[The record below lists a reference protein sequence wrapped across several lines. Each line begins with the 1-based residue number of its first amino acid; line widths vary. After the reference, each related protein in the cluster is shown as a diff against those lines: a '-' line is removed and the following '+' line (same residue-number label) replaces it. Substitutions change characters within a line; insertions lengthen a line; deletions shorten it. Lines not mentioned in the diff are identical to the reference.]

1 MTSVAAAVA
10 PTTPDTWLHPR
21 WRGWSRTWRYLLAAG
36 LGIALWMAQVV
47 ALAMPDAVAGMPA
60 PAPSEDVVGAALVLD
75 LALGAVALA
84 LLPLRRR
91 HPLAVAVAV
100 TAMTAV
106 SVVAVGPAT
115 FAIVS
120 LATWRRGRWLVA
132 VAATWLASTLYSTF
146 VHVPRVWSTETSAG
160 THLTDVLVGL
170 AALAVTIGTGQGIAT
185 RRELVASL
193 HARAQAAERE
203 QALAAEV
210 AREAERTRIA
220 REMHDVLAHRISLV
234 ALHAGALAYRDDL
247 SRAQVVETAETI
259 AGAAHAALAELR
271 DVLGVLRDPTQ
282 PGAVERPQPTLQEI
296 PALLAEARE
305 AGADVRLDTGRLD
318 PDAARDLGASVSRT
332 AFRVVQEA
340 LTNARKHAPRQ
351 PVEVVLAGAPG
362 GALAVE
368 VRNRA
373 LPVVAAEHRPGV
385 GLVGLTERAT
395 LAGGE
400 LEHGYQADGTFV
412 VRARLPWPA

>member
-1 MTSVAAAVA
+1 MSSVVVA
-10 PTTPDTWLHPR
+10 PPTPDVWLHPR
-21 WRGWSRTWRYLLAAG
+21 WRGWSRAWRYLLAAG
-36 LGIALWMAQVV
+36 LGVALWMAQVV
-47 ALAMPDAVAGMPA
+47 ALAMPEAVGETAA
-60 PAPSEDVVGAALVLD
+60 PPPDEVVGGAIVLD
-75 LALGAVALA
+75 LALGVVTLA

-91 HPLAVAVAV
+91 YPLAIAVAA
-100 TAMTAV
+100 TAATAV

-120 LATWRRGRWLVA
+120 LATWRRGRWLV
-132 VAATWLASTLYSTF
+132 VAGLTWLAATLYSTF
-146 VHVPRVWSTETSAG
+146 VHVPRVWETSTSPV
-160 THLTDVLVGL
+160 THLTDVLIGVL
-170 AALAVTIGTGQGIAT
+170 VLAVTVGTGHGIAT

-247 SRAQVVETAETI
+247 SREQVVETAGTI
-259 AGAAHAALAELR
+259 AAAAHAALAELR
-271 DVLGVLRDPTQ
+271 DVLGVLRDPSQ
-282 PGAVERPQPTLQEI
+282 PDAVERPQPTLQEI
-296 PALLAEARE
+296 PALVAEARE
-305 AGADVRLDTGRLD
+305 AGAEVSLDTGALA
-318 PDAARDLGASVSRT
+318 PEATRDLAASVSRT

-362 GALAVE
+362 GDLAVE

-373 LPVVAAEHRPGV
+373 LLGVGAGHRPGV

>member
-1 MTSVAAAVA
+1 MVLAVDA
-10 PTTPDTWLHPR
+10 PQTPDVWLHPR
-21 WRGWSRTWRYLLAAG
+21 WRGWSRVWRYLLAAG
-36 LGIALWMAQVV
+36 LGFSLWTAQVA
-47 ALAMPDAVAGMPA
+47 ALTVPEIAGEAAVTP
-60 PAPSEDVVGAALVLD
+60 PSEEIVGAAILLDLVL
-75 LALGAVALA
+75 GVVALA

-91 HPLAVAVAV
+91 HPLAVAVAT
-100 TAMTAV
+100 TAATAV
-106 SVVAVGPAT
+106 SAIAIGAST

-120 LATWRRGRWLVA
+120 MATWRRGRWLVVVGA
-132 VAATWLASTLYSTF
+132 VWISTTLYSSYL
-146 VHVPRVWSTETSAG
+146 HVPTVWGTENSTS
-160 THLTDVLVGL
+160 THLTDIVVGVAMLAVLVG
-170 AALAVTIGTGQGIAT
+170 TGHGIAT
-185 RRELVASL
+185 RRELLASL

-203 QALAAEV
+203 RALATEV

-247 SRAQVVETAETI
+247 TREQVVETAGTI
-259 AGAAHAALAELR
+259 AAAAHAALAELR
-271 DVLGVLRDPTQ
+271 DVLGVLRDPSQ
-282 PGAVERPQPTLQEI
+282 PGAVERPQPTLEEV

-305 AGADVRLDTGRLD
+305 AGTDVRLDTDGLD
-318 PDAARDLGASVSRT
+318 PDAARELGASISRT

-351 PVEVVLAGAPG
+351 PVEVVLAGEPG
-362 GALAVE
+362 GDLAIE

-373 LPVVAAEHRPGV
+373 LVTAGAGHRPGV

-400 LEHGYQADGTFV
+400 LEHGYRSDGTFV

>member
-1 MTSVAAAVA
+1 MSSVVAAL
-10 PTTPDTWLHPR
+10 PTPDVWLHPR
-21 WRGWSRTWRYLLAAG
+21 WRGWSRAWRYLLAAG
-36 LGIALWMAQVV
+36 LGVALWMAQVV
-47 ALAMPDAVAGMPA
+47 ALAMPEAVGETASP
-60 PAPSEDVVGAALVLD
+60 PPDEVVGGAIVLD
-75 LALGAVALA
+75 LALGVVTLA

-91 HPLAVAVAV
+91 YPLAIAVAT
-100 TAMTAV
+100 TAATAV

-120 LATWRRGRWLVA
+120 LATWRRGRWLV
-132 VAATWLASTLYSTF
+132 VAGLTWLAATLYSTF
-146 VHVPRVWSTETSAG
+146 VHVPRVWATSTSPV
-160 THLTDVLVGL
+160 THLTDVLIGVL
-170 AALAVTIGTGQGIAT
+170 VLAVTIGTGHGIAT

-247 SRAQVVETAETI
+247 SREQVVETAGTI
-259 AGAAHAALAELR
+259 AAAAHAALAELR
-271 DVLGVLRDPTQ
+271 DVLGVLRDPSQ
-282 PGAVERPQPTLQEI
+282 PEAVERPQPTLQEI
-296 PALLAEARE
+296 PALVAEARE
-305 AGADVRLDTGRLD
+305 AGAEVSLDT
-318 PDAARDLGASVSRT
+318 DALAPEATRDLAASVSRT

-351 PVEVVLAGAPG
+351 PVEIVLAGAPG

-373 LPVVAAEHRPGV
+373 LLTVGAGHRPGV

-400 LEHGYQADGTFV
+400 LEHGYRADGTFV

>member
-1 MTSVAAAVA
+1 MSSVVVA
-10 PTTPDTWLHPR
+10 PPTPDVWLHPR
-21 WRGWSRTWRYLLAAG
+21 WRGWSRAWRYLLAGG
-36 LGIALWMAQVV
+36 LGVALWMAQVV
-47 ALAMPDAVAGMPA
+47 ALTMPDAAGETA
-60 PAPSEDVVGAALVLD
+60 VAPSEEVVGGAIVLD
-75 LALGAVALA
+75 LVLGVVALS

-91 HPLAVAVAV
+91 FPLAVAVAT
-100 TAMTAV
+100 TAATAV
-106 SVVAVGPAT
+106 SVVAIGPAT

-120 LATWRRGRWLVA
+120 MSTWRRGRWLV
-132 VAATWLASTLYSTF
+132 VVGLTWLATTLYSTF
-146 VHVPRVWSTETSAG
+146 VHVPRVWLADTSPA
-160 THLTDVLVGL
+160 THITDVLIGL
-170 AALAVTIGTGQGIAT
+170 AVLALAVGTGQGIAT

-203 QALAAEV
+203 RALAAEV

-247 SRAQVVETAETI
+247 SREQVVETAETI

-271 DVLGVLRDPTQ
+271 DVLGVLRDPAQ
-282 PGAVERPQPTLQEI
+282 PDAVERPQPTLQEI
-296 PALLAEARE
+296 PALVAEARE
-305 AGADVRLDTGRLD
+305 AGAEVSLDTAGLA
-318 PDAARDLGASVSRT
+318 PDAVRELGASVSRT

-362 GALAVE
+362 GDLAVE

-373 LPVVAAEHRPGV
+373 FLTASSGHRPGV

-400 LEHGYQADGTFV
+400 LEHGYQGDGTFV

>member
-1 MTSVAAAVA
+1 MVLAVDA
-10 PTTPDTWLHPR
+10 PQTPDVWLHPR
-21 WRGWSRTWRYLLAAG
+21 WRGWSRVWRYLLAAG
-36 LGIALWMAQVV
+36 LGFSLWTAQVATLTV
-47 ALAMPDAVAGMPA
+47 PEIAGEAAVTP
-60 PAPSEDVVGAALVLD
+60 PSEEIVGAAILLDLVL
-75 LALGAVALA
+75 GVVALA

-91 HPLAVAVAV
+91 HPLAVAVAT
-100 TAMTAV
+100 TAATAV
-106 SVVAVGPAT
+106 SAIAIGAST

-120 LATWRRGRWLVA
+120 MATWRRGRWLV
-132 VAATWLASTLYSTF
+132 VLGSVWIATTLYSSYL
-146 VHVPRVWSTETSAG
+146 HVPTVWGTDNSTT
-160 THLTDVLVGL
+160 THLTDIGVGV
-170 AALAVTIGTGQGIAT
+170 AVFAVIVGTGHGIAT
-185 RRELVASL
+185 RRELLASL

-203 QALAAEV
+203 RALATEV

-247 SRAQVVETAETI
+247 TREQVVETAGTI
-259 AGAAHAALAELR
+259 AAAAHAALAELR
-271 DVLGVLRDPTQ
+271 DVLGVLRDPSQ
-282 PGAVERPQPTLQEI
+282 PGAVERPQPTLEEV

-305 AGADVRLDTGRLD
+305 AGADVRLDTDGLD
-318 PDAARDLGASVSRT
+318 PDAARELGASISRT

-351 PVEVVLAGAPG
+351 PVEVVLAGEPG
-362 GALAVE
+362 GDLAIE

-373 LPVVAAEHRPGV
+373 LVVAGGGHRPGV

-400 LEHGYQADGTFV
+400 LEHGYRSDGTFV